1 MNQKTLESKTYEE
14 MIGLLTAM
22 SIVSRRLAVRLLQLE
37 EEQEQSE
44 VKQK

>member
-22 SIVSRRLAVRLLQLE
+22 SIVSRRLAARLLQLE
-37 EEQEQSE
+37 EKESE
-44 VKQK
+44 VKEK